1 MHIVSEQKNVNFKM
15 NNSKEQWAILKH
27 NEFNENSSIHNV
39 NTEQSSKLEKD
50 TQSFDQRKYFE
61 HC

>member
-27 NEFNENSSIHNV
+27 NEFNENSSTHNV